1 MFELSAPPPRALIV
15 SKRAAAAAAWAQTM
29 REVGCAAE
37 PCAVADAPTA
47 AYTADAALL
56 LPDALD
62 LNFIQKMRDAAGVR
76 AFPIL
81 CAKDGYEP
89 ALEFVDDRLPEQ
101 LLANVAAPR
110 LRAAFRAALVEEEIN
125 TRADLF
131 GARSSFADF
140 NAPGVTPRRV
150 LVVGRANKAYLAIE
164 SALSEAGIATEST
177 PFTNMALDYAR
188 SNEVDLI
195 IADGSE
201 SSDEALQFCL
211 GLRADAAMNLSPG
224 ILLTPPNFDRVSYAM
239 TRGVTEIISI
249 ETSPRDI
256 AKRVVRIV
264 DRKRRQDAVRGF
276 FRRQLTTMPC
286 DPETG
291 LFESGVLA
299 KRLQRHVVVAE
310 ASGRALSAAILRLH
324 GGAAHEPQAA
334 KAARRLAATLGR
346 ILRFEDTAGALDWR
360 TFAILMPAATEA
372 NAKAAATR
380 FKTALDAEVL
390 GADRITFSGLDV
402 LGSATQ
408 FQPGETGGAFLLRA
422 AAREVFI

>member
-1 MFELSAPPPRALIV
+1 MFESSATPPRALIV
-15 SKRAAAAAAWAQTM
+15 SQRGAAAAAWAQTL

-37 PCAVADAPTA
+37 PCSVADAPTS

-56 LPDALD
+56 LPDALE
-62 LNFIQKMRDAAGVR
+62 LGFIQKLRASAGER
-76 AFPIL
+76 AFSIL

-89 ALEFVDDRLPEQ
+89 ALEFVDDHLPEQ

-110 LRAAFRAALVEEEIN
+110 LRAAFRAALIEEEIN

-131 GARSSFADF
+131 GARSSSIDF
-140 NAPGVTPRRV
+140 NAASTAPRRV

-177 PFTNMALDYAR
+177 PFTSMALDYAR
-188 SNEVDLI
+188 GNEVDLI
-195 IADGSE
+195 LADGSE

-211 GLRADAAMNLSPG
+211 GMRADAALNMSPG
-224 ILLTPPNFDRVSYAM
+224 VLLAPANFDRVSYAM
-239 TRGVTEIISI
+239 TRGVAEIISI
-249 ETSPRDI
+249 ESSPRDI
-256 AKRVVRIV
+256 AKRIVRIV
-264 DRKRRQDAVRGF
+264 DRKRRQDSVRGF

-310 ASGRALSAAILRLH
+310 ASGRALSAAVLRLH
-324 GGAAHEPQAA
+324 GGAAHEPHAA
-334 KAARRLAATLGR
+334 KAARHFAVTLGR

-360 TFAILMPAATEA
+360 TFAILMPASTEA

-380 FKTALDAEVL
+380 FKTALDADVL
-390 GADRITFSGLDV
+390 SADRITYAGLDAV
-402 LGSATQ
+402 GSATQ
-408 FQPGETGGAFLLRA
+408 FLPGETGGAFLLRA
-422 AAREVFI
+422 AAREDFI